1 MRENFIWGYSILGP
15 TITCSWT
22 LYNEAFFLT
31 VLRQFFSVVVV
42 PFTVWTFTSGMSAGE
57 GKHFLTRIMFWCK
70 QRQTLTLVEA
80 SALAPPLLHKS
91 VRVYVVEICGRE
103 LRWFVHLDK
112 IIIWIV
118 LAMKPKCRIVC
129 KRTT

>member
-1 MRENFIWGYSILGP
+1 
-15 TITCSWT
+15 
-22 LYNEAFFLT
+22 
-31 VLRQFFSVVVV
+31 
-42 PFTVWTFTSGMSAGE
+42 MSAGE

-112 IIIWIV
+112 III
-118 LAMKPKCRIVC
+118 
-129 KRTT
+129 